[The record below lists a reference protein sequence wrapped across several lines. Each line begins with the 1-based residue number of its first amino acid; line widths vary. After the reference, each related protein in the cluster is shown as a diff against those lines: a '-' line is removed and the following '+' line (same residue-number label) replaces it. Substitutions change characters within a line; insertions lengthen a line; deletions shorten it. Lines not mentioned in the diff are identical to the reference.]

1 MLDEPRNDPSLA
13 ALTLEATTASP
24 ATMTREPQGRQAA
37 PTSRQPQEE
46 NPVSDNSRV
55 CAGTSR
61 QLSSAPAPTSAPAH
75 PRLLF
80 SGLTASSLLLLY
92 TSRSD
97 MSNPRTGQPLRGE
110 ELWRWANMQEI
121 QRVCAGTSRQLSS
134 APAHHAL
141 VYSNLCKGQTG
152 RRRRETFVSRSR
164 FPPYHYRPIPVL
176 ALNPLAYICLAG
188 KGRVTQSHPP
198 RAAFFSISM

>member
-1 MLDEPRNDPSLA
+1 MLLFFQPFVVRSLIMLDEPRNDPSLA
-13 ALTLEATTASP
+13 TLTLEATTASP

-46 NPVSDNSRV
+46 NPVSDNS
-55 CAGTSR
+55 
-61 QLSSAPAPTSAPAH
+61 
-75 PRLLF
+75 
-80 SGLTASSLLLLY
+80 
-92 TSRSD
+92 
-97 MSNPRTGQPLRGE
+97 
-110 ELWRWANMQEI
+110 
-121 QRVCAGTSRQLSS
+121 RVCAGTSRQLSS

-188 KGRVTQSHPP
+188 KGRVTQSHPVIR
-198 RAAFFSISM
+198 RAADDSHVGLG

>member
-61 QLSSAPAPTSAPAH
+61 QLSSAPA
-75 PRLLF
+75 
-80 SGLTASSLLLLY
+80 
-92 TSRSD
+92 
-97 MSNPRTGQPLRGE
+97 
-110 ELWRWANMQEI
+110 
-121 QRVCAGTSRQLSS
+121 
-134 APAHHAL
+134 HHAL

-164 FPPYHYRPIPVL
+164 FPPYHYRP
-176 ALNPLAYICLAG
+176 
-188 KGRVTQSHPP
+188 TQSERPKLLFGKDGTPTHLFNGAITGRGTYTVVAPLNVP
-198 RAAFFSISM
+198 ANR

>member
-1 MLDEPRNDPSLA
+1 VGARRASTGAKVANEGRLIPERADAPLRAAIRPFRGQQQATMVVDPIAPPAARLKTFVVRSLIMLDEPRNDPSLA

-61 QLSSAPAPTSAPAH
+61 QLSSAPA
-75 PRLLF
+75 
-80 SGLTASSLLLLY
+80 
-92 TSRSD
+92 
-97 MSNPRTGQPLRGE
+97 
-110 ELWRWANMQEI
+110 
-121 QRVCAGTSRQLSS
+121 
-134 APAHHAL
+134 HHAL

-176 ALNPLAYICLAG
+176 ALNPLAYIPSG
-188 KGRVTQSHPP
+188 KEE
-198 RAAFFSISM
+198 

>member
-1 MLDEPRNDPSLA
+1 MLDEPRNDLSPA

-24 ATMTREPQGRQAA
+24 ATMTREPQGRPAA

-46 NPVSDNSRV
+46 NPVSNNSRV
-55 CAGTSR
+55 CT
-61 QLSSAPAPTSAPAH
+61 
-75 PRLLF
+75 
-80 SGLTASSLLLLY
+80 
-92 TSRSD
+92 
-97 MSNPRTGQPLRGE
+97 
-110 ELWRWANMQEI
+110 
-121 QRVCAGTSRQLSS
+121 GTSRQLSS

-152 RRRRETFVSRSR
+152 RRRRETFISRSR

-188 KGRVTQSHPP
+188 RKSDTVSSAENHGDSFDAGES
-198 RAAFFSISM
+198 RAIDHLTVSDWPSVSRPSQKSLPVRYQ